1 MLYFSIIPE
10 LNNEG
15 EYLINK
21 VSTDAKLLIEPILFT
36 KDPLNILDTVING
49 NEITDLNYIDIYSG
63 IIYEL
68 LDSDGQT
75 NNFYD
80 LQGLFT
86 YMQQYS
92 VYAIEIN
99 TLVYKE
105 GNLISKTNTT
115 SKSLHEI
122 FNI

>member
-1 MLYFSIIPE
+1 MLYFSIIPD
-10 LNNEG
+10 LNNDG

-36 KDPLNILDTVING
+36 KDSLNILDSVING
-49 NEITDLNYIDIYSG
+49 NEITDLNYVDVYSG

-68 LDSDGQT
+68 LDSNGEI

-122 FNI
+122 FNV

>member
-1 MLYFSIIPE
+1 MLYFSIIPD

-36 KDPLNILDTVING
+36 KDSLNILDTVING
-49 NEITDLNYIDIYSG
+49 NEITDLNYVDVYSG

-68 LDSDGQT
+68 LDSNGEI

-80 LQGLFT
+80 LQGLLT

-122 FNI
+122 FNV

>member
-1 MLYFSIIPE
+1 MLYFSIIPD

-36 KDPLNILDTVING
+36 KDSLNILDTVING
-49 NEITDLNYIDIYSG
+49 NEITDLNYIDVYSG

-68 LDSDGQT
+68 LDSDGQI

>member
-49 NEITDLNYIDIYSG
+49 NEITDLNYIDVYSG

>member
-1 MLYFSIIPE
+1 MLYFSIIPD
-10 LNNEG
+10 LNNDG

-21 VSTDAKLLIEPILFT
+21 VSTDAKLLIQPILFT
-36 KDPLNILDTVING
+36 KDSLNILDTVING
-49 NEITDLNYIDIYSG
+49 NEITDLNYIDVYSG

-92 VYAIEIN
+92 IYAIEIN

-115 SKSLHEI
+115 SNSLHEI
-122 FNI
+122 FNV

>member
-1 MLYFSIIPE
+1 MLYFSIIPD

-21 VSTDAKLLIEPILFT
+21 VSIDAKLLIEPILFT
-36 KDPLNILDTVING
+36 KDSLNILDTVING
-49 NEITDLNYIDIYSG
+49 NEINDLNYIDVYSG

-122 FNI
+122 FNV

>member
-1 MLYFSIIPE
+1 MLYFSIIPD
-10 LNNEG
+10 LNNDG

-36 KDPLNILDTVING
+36 KDSLNILDTVING
-49 NEITDLNYIDIYSG
+49 KEITDLNYIDVYSG

-122 FNI
+122 FNV

>member
-1 MLYFSIIPE
+1 MLYFSIIPD

-36 KDPLNILDTVING
+36 KDSLNILDTVINR
-49 NEITDLNYIDIYSG
+49 NEITDLNYIDVYSG

-122 FNI
+122 FNV

>member
-1 MLYFSIIPE
+1 MLYITIIPE

-36 KDPLNILDTVING
+36 KDSLNILDTVINR
-49 NEITDLNYIDIYSG
+49 NEITDLNYIDVYSG

-105 GNLISKTNTT
+105 
-115 SKSLHEI
+115 
-122 FNI
+122 

>member
-1 MLYFSIIPE
+1 MLYFSIIPD
-10 LNNEG
+10 LNNDG

-36 KDPLNILDTVING
+36 KDSLNILDTVING
-49 NEITDLNYIDIYSG
+49 NEITDLNYIDVYSG

-99 TLVYKE
+99 TLIYKE

-122 FNI
+122 FNV

>member
-1 MLYFSIIPE
+1 MLYFSITPD

-36 KDPLNILDTVING
+36 KDSLNILDTVINR
-49 NEITDLNYIDIYSG
+49 NELTDLNYIDVYSG

-68 LDSDGQT
+68 LDSNGQT

-122 FNI
+122 FNV

>member
-1 MLYFSIIPE
+1 MLYFSIIPD

-36 KDPLNILDTVING
+36 KDSLNILDTVING
-49 NEITDLNYIDIYSG
+49 NEITYLNYIDVYSG

-99 TLVYKE
+99 TLVCKE

-122 FNI
+122 FNV

>member
-1 MLYFSIIPE
+1 MLYFSIIPD

-36 KDPLNILDTVING
+36 KDSLNILDTVING
-49 NEITDLNYIDIYSG
+49 NEITDLNYIDVYSG

-68 LDSDGQT
+68 LDSDRQT

-122 FNI
+122 FNV

>member
-1 MLYFSIIPE
+1 MLYFSIIPD

-36 KDPLNILDTVING
+36 KDSLNILDTVING
-49 NEITDLNYIDIYSG
+49 NEITDLNYIDVYSG

-68 LDSDGQT
+68 LDSNGQT

-115 SKSLHEI
+115 SKSLHKI
-122 FNI
+122 FNV

>member
-1 MLYFSIIPE
+1 MLYFSIIPD
-10 LNNEG
+10 LNNDG

-36 KDPLNILDTVING
+36 KDSLNILDTVING
-49 NEITDLNYIDIYSG
+49 NEITDLNYVDVYSG

-68 LDSDGQT
+68 LDSNGEI

-80 LQGLFT
+80 LQGVFT

-122 FNI
+122 FNV

>member
-1 MLYFSIIPE
+1 MLYFSIIPD
-10 LNNEG
+10 LNNDG

-21 VSTDAKLLIEPILFT
+21 VSTDAKLLTEPILFT
-36 KDPLNILDTVING
+36 KDSLNILDTVING
-49 NEITDLNYIDIYSG
+49 NEIIDLNYIDVYSG

-80 LQGLFT
+80 LPGLFT

-122 FNI
+122 FNV